1 MSRNLANLVLN
12 AAKGESKG
20 PESRASASATEL
32 NLVGEREF
40 LTKETAQEALALL
53 LAADSAVTKVHP
65 LLSQVAPFWRT
76 NFSCQPDMSAHF
88 LHSR

>member
-20 PESRASASATEL
+20 PESRAPASATEL

-40 LTKETAQEALALL
+40 LTKETAQEALAVL

-65 LLSQVAPFWRT
+65 LLSQVAPSWRT
-76 NFSCQPDMSAHF
+76 KFQLST
-88 LHSR
+88 R